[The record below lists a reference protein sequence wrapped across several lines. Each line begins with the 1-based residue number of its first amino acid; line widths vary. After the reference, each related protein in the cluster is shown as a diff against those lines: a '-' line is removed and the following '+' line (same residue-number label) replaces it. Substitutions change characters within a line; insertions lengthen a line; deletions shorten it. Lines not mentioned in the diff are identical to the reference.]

1 MFGLCMGKIKFKA
14 KIDSTDE
21 KYIVEGKGIYRD
33 NKIIY
38 QERNL
43 SVTIW
48 LFDNK
53 IEMMRS
59 CNDYKINLVFE
70 KDVITQSTY
79 QIFGGQK
86 VFSLETKTQKLI
98 ISDNRIEIDY
108 ILEDNLFS
116 YILEMEK
123 I

>member
-1 MFGLCMGKIKFKA
+1 MGKIKFKA